1 MPQRFRRRSAKA
13 CEWRGLTSF
22 WVREPIRAAG
32 KTIALCHG
40 VFDLLHPGHIK
51 HFQAAGAM
59 ADVLVVTLT
68 EDRFIR
74 KGPGR
79 PVFTRNLRAE
89 TVAAI
94 RVVDYVATAPWPT
107 GVEVIERLRP
117 NLYVKGRDYQEA
129 AEASTGPI
137 VEERRAVE
145 RCGGR
150 LVFTDEIQFSST
162 RLLQALTE
170 TPAVTPS

>member
-1 MPQRFRRRSAKA
+1 MGTDRILAIDELA
-13 CEWRGLTSF
+13 ETCERLRG
-22 WVREPIRAAG
+22 EG
-32 KTIALCHG
+32 KSVSLCHG
-40 VFDLLHPGHIK
+40 AFDLLHPGHIK
-51 HFQAAGAM
+51 HFQAAAAM
-59 ADVLVVTLT
+59 ADVLVVTVT

-79 PVFTRNLRAE
+79 PVFTQNLRAE
-89 TVAAI
+89 AVASI
-94 RVVDYVATAPWPT
+94 RVVDFVATAPWAT

-117 NLYVKGRDYQEA
+117 NLYVKGQDYREA
-129 AEASTGPI
+129 ADAPTGPI

-162 RLLQALTE
+162 QLLQFQAE
-170 TPAVTPS
+170 SSVSTP